1 MQTNPPHPHSKSIP
15 LAHPKKSNPN
25 TLLNDVVYNRVTKY
39 SIDYKEVSNLR
50 DLYGHGDRWQRY
62 EMLNNQSL

>member
-1 MQTNPPHPHSKSIP
+1 MQTNIPLPHLSSKSIT

-25 TLLNDVVYNRVTKY
+25 TLLKDVVYNRVTNY

-50 DLYGHGDRWQRY
+50 DLYGHGDR
-62 EMLNNQSL
+62 